1 MSTFAQVLHTFG
13 YVLAAITVVMIV
25 VCGAML
31 ASEYVR
37 RWRDRRTDEK
47 ATQKLL
53 DAAPTRELTTTEL
66 DEVMAATFAFPRRI
80 KCDHCSRWYYIESSR
95 GVRDA
100 ITLHGRYD
108 CLARTERLTP

>member
-1 MSTFAQVLHTFG
+1 MATVVQVMRVFG
-13 YVLAAITVVMIV
+13 EVLASITVVTML
-25 VCGAML
+25 VCL
-31 ASEYVR
+31 AAYGSDYIR
-37 RWRDRRTDEK
+37 RWRDRRIDER

-53 DAAPTRELTTTEL
+53 AAAPLVDPTTEL

-80 KCDHCSRWYYIESSR
+80 KCDHCNRWYYIETSR

-108 CLARTERLTP
+108 CRARTERLTP

>member
-1 MSTFAQVLHTFG
+1 MVTIVQVMRVFG
-13 YVLAAITVVMIV
+13 EVLAGITAVTIL
-25 VCGAML
+25 VCL
-31 ASEYVR
+31 AAYGSDYIR

-53 DAAPTRELTTTEL
+53 DAAPLADLTTTEL

-108 CLARTERLTP
+108 CRARTERLTP